1 MKKND
6 SGDFCVLYLEPGDNK
21 DTLFQVIA
29 SQKKP
34 IVLMLAEQSR
44 VFQRPDDFNALK
56 RVKRQLDLPVVFVIP
71 HSGHFTQMAARSGFP
86 VYLSIDA
93 LADALTVG
101 QMTRQRKTTPLVSDE
116 GEHKHISPKKT
127 IPLTSG
133 SGEHTSLPRMGNR
146 PSGEHASLPRMGNR
160 PSGEYPSLQKIGNR
174 PSGKLAPSTQGRDF
188 ISPEPYHN
196 TGAKAAPL
204 RSLAR
209 PSAEHAL
216 PGHINPAPVQMR
228 VAPLASDEGAPFP
241 RMNGQSVLMED
252 IALTRTAPLVDESVP
267 RRSRP
272 LVSRPLTPQPTPL
285 PPTKPLPPPSLMAPP
300 PRSKPQRRFPLLLV
314 LLTFALVIAGL
325 GSFMMLTHALP
336 ADTPLASA
344 IIGHI
349 SFSSSDQV
357 SENSSQG
364 IEDQLTI
371 DLTNIAAP
379 AAHKSYYAW
388 LLGDKGQSD
397 PKAIL
402 IGKLTMNNGTAH
414 LFYTGD
420 SQHTNLLL
428 VASRFL
434 VTEEDSTMT
443 PISPSPDQ
451 TAWRFYGEFSNTPIN
466 SPDNT
471 NHFSF
476 LDHLRHLLASDPTLN
491 ELELPGGLNKWLYIN
506 TGKVLEWTSS
516 TRQQWE
522 DSKDVGFVRRQT
534 TRVLTYLDGISFIGL
549 DLPADAPTL
558 VNDRL
563 ARVGLLEVNGQT
575 QDPPGYLQHIVHH
588 LNGLLQAGGNTPQ
601 LRQEEADLITAMNN
615 TDHWLTQVR
624 RDAQQIMKMSD
635 QQLQQPA
642 TLNLLNDMID
652 NANHAYT
659 GQLDPATGQMR
670 EGVIWIHDHMQNLAT
685 LNINTI
691 TPNNNNP
698 VQMVPD
704 TKHPKALIQ
713 NIPGTIHGVQ
723 Q

>member
-1 MKKND
+1 
-6 SGDFCVLYLEPGDNK
+6 
-21 DTLFQVIA
+21 
-29 SQKKP
+29 
-34 IVLMLAEQSR
+34 
-44 VFQRPDDFNALK
+44 
-56 RVKRQLDLPVVFVIP
+56 
-71 HSGHFTQMAARSGFP
+71 
-86 VYLSIDA
+86 
-93 LADALTVG
+93 
-101 QMTRQRKTTPLVSDE
+101 
-116 GEHKHISPKKT
+116 
-127 IPLTSG
+127 
-133 SGEHTSLPRMGNR
+133 
-146 PSGEHASLPRMGNR
+146 
-160 PSGEYPSLQKIGNR
+160 SGEYAPLQKPGDRKSAPLPHIET
-174 PSGKLAPSTQGRDF
+174 PSYGKG
-188 ISPEPYHN
+188 
-196 TGAKAAPL
+196 APL

-209 PSAEHAL
+209 PSAEHAPL
-216 PGHINPAPVQMR
+216 QKKNNGAPLSSGEHSMLGHINPASVQMR
-228 VAPLASDEGAPFP
+228 VAPLASDEGVPFP
-241 RMNGQSVLMED
+241 RMSGQSVLMED
-252 IALTRTAPLVDESVP
+252 IALTRTAPLVDESAP

-300 PRSKPQRRFPLLLV
+300 PRSKPQRRFPFLLV

-336 ADTPLASA
+336 ADTPLAA
-344 IIGHI
+344 PVVGHI

-397 PKAIL
+397 PKAIM
-402 IGKLTMNNGTAH
+402 IGKLTVNNGTAH
-414 LFYTGD
+414 LFYAGD

-451 TAWRFYGEFSNTPIN
+451 AAWRFYGEFSNTPIN

-516 TRQQWE
+516 TREQWE
-522 DSKDVGFVRRQT
+522 DTKDVGFVRRQT

-563 ARVGLLEVNGQT
+563 ARVGLLEVSGQT

-588 LNGLLQAGGNTPQ
+588 LNGLLQAGGNTSQ

-615 TDHWLTQVR
+615 ADHWLTQVR

-713 NIPGTIHGVQ
+713 NIPAAIHGV
-723 Q
+723 